1 MDSAIF
7 NFSIPFFIVLL
18 SMPLMLPLLKK
29 FELYQE
35 IRELGPDSH
44 RKKKGVPTLGGIL
57 FFPAMLFSSILFLP
71 FNFLTSIILLIIA
84 INWSV
89 GVIDDL
95 LIIKKSSAEGI
106 SGWVKL
112 IVQGLTGLL
121 LGLSM
126 YYTEISI
133 SLFIPLIGDWLDPG
147 ILIIPL
153 AVLVMMATTNA
164 VNLSDGLDGLAAG
177 LVIITV
183 IFALPFLHEQGQI
196 ILSLLSLQGAGIM
209 LGFLWFNF
217 HPAAVFMGDSGSLMM
232 GALLAAV
239 LTYSGYSL
247 LLVIL
252 GGVFVMEAL
261 SVIIQVLYFKWT
273 GGKRVFKMTPL
284 HHHFELAGWPETR
297 VTSRFYIIQ
306 IIFGLAA
313 LFIGYM

>member
-1 MDSAIF
+1 MNSAIF

-18 SMPLMLPLLKK
+18 SMPLTLPLLKK

-44 RKKKGVPTLGGIL
+44 RKKKGIPTLGGIL

-71 FNFLTSIILLIIA
+71 FDFLTSIILLIIA

-106 SGWVKL
+106 SGRVKL
-112 IVQGLTGLL
+112 IVQGLTGLIV
-121 LGLSM
+121 GLTM

-133 SLFIPLIGDWLDPG
+133 SLFIPLTGGWLDPG

-196 ILSLLSLQGAGIM
+196 TLSLLLLQGAGIM

-252 GGVFVMEAL
+252 GGVFVVEAL